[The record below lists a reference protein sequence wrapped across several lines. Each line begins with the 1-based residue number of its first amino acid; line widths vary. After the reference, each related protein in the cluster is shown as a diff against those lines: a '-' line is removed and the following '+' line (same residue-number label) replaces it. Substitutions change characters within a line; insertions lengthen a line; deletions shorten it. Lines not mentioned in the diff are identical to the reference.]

1 MIENLEIIMVYDSIL
16 GITELSR
23 TIQHFVSNANK
34 LWIIITFLSPM
45 VYHAVTYEDFYNN
58 HGSLILILV
67 CQTHCHGQDNG

>member
-16 GITELSR
+16 GITESR
-23 TIQHFVSNANK
+23 TIQYFVSNANK
-34 LWIIITFLSPM
+34 LWIIITFLSTM